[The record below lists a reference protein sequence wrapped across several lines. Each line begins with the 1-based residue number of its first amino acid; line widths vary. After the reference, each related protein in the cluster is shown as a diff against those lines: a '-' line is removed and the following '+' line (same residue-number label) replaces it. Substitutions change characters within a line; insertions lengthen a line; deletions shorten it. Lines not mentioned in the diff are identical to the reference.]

1 MAMKN
6 AQAARD
12 LESGAN
18 GNVPRP
24 PAVRLPRELEW
35 PKIEN
40 PYRHVDRRTPTEF
53 RRTLEMQTNHVAA
66 SLRTSHLLTRAVE
79 AKVNQ
84 AVIAEFVNPLRANG
98 TIYAKAADIDY
109 DEIFVWLN
117 KTYGPIDRKST
128 CTRNYLDLRQLPN
141 EDCKQYVGVVCCGKQ
156 NSTVSVLK
164 LSYRIWSD
172 NYSYLRWNLHWL
184 YG

>member
-1 MAMKN
+1 MKN

-12 LESGAN
+12 LESRQSGAN

-98 TIYAKAADIDY
+98 TIYAKAADHILEFCFPVIDS
-109 DEIFVWLN
+109 DAKATEVELWIPDNASSKSITEFWLEVWVSSDSCQQQRIKL
-117 KTYGPIDRKST
+117 KTNLST
-128 CTRNYLDLRQLPN
+128 
-141 EDCKQYVGVVCCGKQ
+141 
-156 NSTVSVLK
+156 S
-164 LSYRIWSD
+164 
-172 NYSYLRWNLHWL
+172 RW
-184 YG
+184 